1 MGLIGTIAT
10 FGVGYAAGAATG
22 DKVKERLPERFQE
35 RLPERFQ
42 GALPGQ
48 TSEDPTLDLREVRQ
62 VMTAAPEGVRPG
74 DSLQQAAH
82 VMKDHDIG
90 DVLVQD
96 DTGGLIGIVT
106 DRDIAIRA
114 TAEGRNPQLTP
125 VGDVYTREVAT
136 AAPTDT
142 VQHAI
147 QVMRTRD
154 IRRLPVVES
163 GRAIGIVSL
172 GDIAIETTPGSVLAD
187 ISTASP
193 DR

>member
-10 FGVGYAAGAATG
+10 FGVGYAAGAVTG
-22 DKVKERLPERFQE
+22 DKARERLPERFH
-35 RLPERFQ
+35 
-42 GALPGQ
+42 GALPGH
-48 TSEDPTLDLREVRQ
+48 EGGAAAGIPTVDLREVRQ
-62 VMTAAPEGVRPG
+62 VMTAAPEAVRPN
-74 DSLQQAAH
+74 DSLQQAARI
-82 VMKDHDIG
+82 MKDHDIG

-96 DTGGLIGIVT
+96 EAGALLGIVT
-106 DRDIAIRA
+106 DRDIVIRA
-114 TAEGRNPQLTP
+114 MAEGRNPQLAP

-142 VQHAI
+142 VQDAI
-147 QVMRTRD
+147 HVMRTRD
-154 IRRLPVVES
+154 IRRLPVVDS